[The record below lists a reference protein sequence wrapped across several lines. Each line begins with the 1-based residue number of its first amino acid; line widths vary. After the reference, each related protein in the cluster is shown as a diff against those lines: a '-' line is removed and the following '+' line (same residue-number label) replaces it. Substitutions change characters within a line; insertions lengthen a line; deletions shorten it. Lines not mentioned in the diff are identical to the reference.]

1 MEMRS
6 ADVVIVGGGVNGA
19 ATAFYLAQLNVGKII
34 VLDRAYPGAG
44 ASSRG
49 MGLLRTYHANDPEAV
64 LAIKSLEVFR
74 NWKDAVGGTC
84 GFVETG
90 FLYLER
96 SARRDAVATN
106 VGRVNRLGGRAE
118 LIDGAALGEL
128 QPHMNVEDTVA
139 AWEPDCGYAYGALA
153 VDAFLDGARRMGAS
167 LMTRMPA
174 LALRTVAGRIAGI
187 ETASGPISTGTVVLA
202 AGAWS
207 APLAATAGVT
217 LRIEPR
223 RLTIGRVYLPD
234 GIESPATFLDAAVD
248 TSFKPDGAR
257 TALISMRDDRY
268 GCSIDPD
275 GLADDV
281 DVSAVGRGIERLA
294 KRIPLAKLAAGGRT
308 WTGVDGFTPD
318 FKGIYG
324 NVDGVE
330 GLIVCAGA
338 SEKGFKVSPAVG
350 MGLAQLVAHGKCDFI
365 EDSAFAANRF
375 RAGRTDN
382 KKNAISVSE
391 LI

>member
-128 QPHMNVEDTVA
+128 
-139 AWEPDCGYAYGALA
+139 
-153 VDAFLDGARRMGAS
+153 
-167 LMTRMPA
+167 
-174 LALRTVAGRIAGI
+174 
-187 ETASGPISTGTVVLA
+187 
-202 AGAWS
+202 
-207 APLAATAGVT
+207 
-217 LRIEPR
+217 
-223 RLTIGRVYLPD
+223 
-234 GIESPATFLDAAVD
+234 
-248 TSFKPDGAR
+248 
-257 TALISMRDDRY
+257 
-268 GCSIDPD
+268 
-275 GLADDV
+275 
-281 DVSAVGRGIERLA
+281 
-294 KRIPLAKLAAGGRT
+294 
-308 WTGVDGFTPD
+308 
-318 FKGIYG
+318 
-324 NVDGVE
+324 
-330 GLIVCAGA
+330 
-338 SEKGFKVSPAVG
+338 
-350 MGLAQLVAHGKCDFI
+350 
-365 EDSAFAANRF
+365 
-375 RAGRTDN
+375 
-382 KKNAISVSE
+382 
-391 LI
+391 